1 MALYLYISTCAGQSH
16 IRLFSDCGIGHM
28 IIWSLQSITFAHPL
42 RLNHN
47 YVNRDKDK
55 VPFDHRSSCK
65 LNALLPVSNAENAG
79 FNNRKTTICR
89 TLVRLKSLKGF
100 LVVSYDHNTKLV
112 HISAKAKMKK
122 CEISHNAKTYFF
134 PKSYKDVYLSRLC
147 SVLWLA
153 PAS

>member
-16 IRLFSDCGIGHM
+16 VRLFSDCGIGHM

-42 RLNHN
+42 PLNHN
-47 YVNRDKDK
+47 QVDRDKDK
-55 VPFDHRSSCK
+55 VLFDHRCFCN

-89 TLVRLKSLKGF
+89 AFVRLKSLKGF

-112 HISAKAKMKK
+112 YISAKAKMKK
-122 CEISHNAKTYFF
+122 M
-134 PKSYKDVYLSRLC
+134 
-147 SVLWLA
+147 
-153 PAS
+153 